1 MSIHALDNRAPSDFT
16 LKSTG
21 FSHNMSWC
29 HMMSGQII
37 TYAVLA
43 FAFKTWIWIQNL
55 PHLVQTFPHHGMLR
69 HWIPCSHRPLLEG
82 GQEENRKTT
91 SLEHQELA
99 RQRHIPLLLVEQ
111 NRPTFWFGHCAADS
125 ISKPSFFIFF
135 QYEYPC
141 VWILALAS
149 HCLFG

>member
-29 HMMSGQII
+29 HMMSDQII

-43 FAFKTWIWIQNL
+43 FAFKTWNWIQNL
-55 PHLVQTFPHHGMLR
+55 PHLVAIVSAPWHAETLNTLFPSASSWRWARGKRKNNISWALR
-69 HWIPCSHRPLLEG
+69 TCTAATYP
-82 GQEENRKTT
+82 
-91 SLEHQELA
+91 
-99 RQRHIPLLLVEQ
+99 VEQ
-111 NRPTFWFGHCAADS
+111 NRPTFWFGHCAADP